1 MRRTR
6 KVIWTL
12 IGLCLLPF
20 LPVLFATSLAGLLGC
35 ELHEGG
41 ARTCSIL
48 GLDIGGLLYPL
59 FMSGWFALF
68 TLPLLAL
75 MLIVWLFLEGGSR
88 WRAKRRAR
96 KMQRAREA

>member
-6 KVIWTL
+6 KVFWTL

-20 LPVLFATSLAGLLGC
+20 LPVLLATSAAGLFGC

-41 ARTCSIL
+41 ARECTIL
-48 GLDIGGLLYPL
+48 GLDIGGVLYPL
-59 FMSGWFALF
+59 FMSGWFALL

-75 MLIVWLFLEGGSR
+75 VLLLWVLLEGGSLLR
-88 WRAKRRAR
+88 RNRRAR
-96 KMQRAREA
+96 KAQTITEA

>member
-20 LPVLFATSLAGLLGC
+20 LPVFFATSLAGLLGC

-41 ARTCSIL
+41 ARACSIL
-48 GLDIGGLLYPL
+48 GLDIGGVLYPL

-68 TLPLLAL
+68 TLPVLAL
-75 MLIVWLFLEGGSR
+75 MLLVWLLLEGGSL
-88 WRAKRRAR
+88 WRTKRRAR
-96 KMQRAREA
+96 KLQRSTEA

>member
-6 KVIWTL
+6 RVFWTL

-20 LPVLFATSLAGLLGC
+20 LPVLFATSAAGLLGC

-41 ARTCSIL
+41 ARECSIL

-75 MLIVWLFLEGGSR
+75 MLLVWMFLEGGSL
-88 WRAKRRAR
+88 WRRKRRAR
-96 KMQRAREA
+96 KTQTITEA

>member
-6 KVIWTL
+6 RVIWTL

-20 LPVLFATSLAGLLGC
+20 LPVLFATSVAGLLGC

-41 ARTCSIL
+41 ARECSIL
-48 GLDIGGLLYPL
+48 GLDIGGALYPL

-68 TLPLLAL
+68 TLPLLAM
-75 MLIVWLFLEGGSR
+75 MLLVWMLLEGGSL
-88 WRAKRRAR
+88 WRRKRRAR
-96 KMQRAREA
+96 KTQTITEA

>member
-20 LPVLFATSLAGLLGC
+20 LPVFLATSLAALLGC

-41 ARTCSIL
+41 ARECSVL
-48 GLDIGGLLYPL
+48 GLDIGGFLYPL
-59 FMSGWFALF
+59 FMSGWFALL

-75 MLIVWLFLEGGSR
+75 MLVLWLLLEGGSL

-96 KMQRAREA
+96 KTQRSTEA